1 MSPTIRPDDD
11 PAWRERRRSYEPAPP
26 EQEGSTLPTE
36 PELPPFLETIR
47 DEDEARPPVAYRGAT
62 SDPTFGYLIALALTI
77 GLTPLIPDNT
87 DLRYTL
93 LWAVTTTFGVLA
105 WLLGNG
111 TRIGQETL
119 ENLGWGVVFGVMIG
133 APFLAFGGSTL
144 MTAVHLLFEN
154 MTVGTVLAYL
164 VFVMPMAETLFF
176 RGTLQANRPFWL
188 VGLASALWSVLVF
201 FPVFWDEIGRFPAV
215 ALVIGTALLLMNIIY
230 SYVCRRN
237 GMAAAWLCQIVVNLV
252 LVFLPFLSQAG

>member
-11 PAWRERRRSYEPAPP
+11 PTWRRQAPAEPETPV
-26 EQEGSTLPTE
+26 EE
-36 PELPPFLETIR
+36 PELPPFLEKVKA
-47 DEDEARPPVAYRGAT
+47 EEGVRPTAAYRGAT
-62 SDPTFGYLIALALTI
+62 SDPTFGYLIALALAI

-93 LWAVTTTFGVLA
+93 LWAITALFGVLA

-111 TRIGQETL
+111 TRIGQETP
-119 ENLGWGVVFGVMIG
+119 ENLGWGIVFGVMIG

-144 MTAVHLLFEN
+144 TTAVQFLFER
-154 MTVGTVLAYL
+154 MTTGAVLAYL
-164 VFVMPMAETLFF
+164 IFVMPMAETLFF

-188 VGLASALWSVLVF
+188 VGLASTVWSVLVF
-201 FPVFWDEIGRFPAV
+201 FPVFWGEIGRYPAV
-215 ALVIGTALLLMNIIY
+215 AAVIGTALLMMNIIY

-237 GMAAAWLCQIVVNLV
+237 GLAAAWLCQIVVNLV
-252 LVFLPFLSQAG
+252 LVFLPFLSGIG

>member
-11 PAWRERRRSYEPAPP
+11 PAWRARRPAPP
-26 EQEGSTLPTE
+26 PEPELPIQEPLE
-36 PELPPFLETIR
+36 ELPPFLEKVQQEGSVR
-47 DEDEARPPVAYRGAT
+47 APVAYRGAT

-93 LWAVTTTFGVLA
+93 LWAIVAAFGVLA
-105 WLLGNG
+105 WLMGNG
-111 TRIGQETL
+111 TRIGQDTL
-119 ENLGWGVVFGVMIG
+119 ENLGWGIAFGVIIG

-144 MTAVHLLFEN
+144 TTAVQLLFEN
-154 MTVGTVLAYL
+154 MSTGVVLAYL

-176 RGTLQANRPFWL
+176 RGTLQSNRPFWL
-188 VGLASALWSVLVF
+188 VGLASTLWSILVF
-201 FPVFWDEIGRFPAV
+201 FPVFWGEIGRFPAV
-215 ALVIGTALLLMNIIY
+215 AIVIGTALLMMNLIY
-230 SYVCRRN
+230 SCVCRRN

-252 LVFLPFLSQAG
+252 LVFLPFLTQSS

>member
-11 PAWRERRRSYEPAPP
+11 PAWRGRRAFEPVPP
-26 EQEGSTLPTE
+26 VPEIPVEPPE
-36 PELPPFLETIR
+36 PELPPFLETVR
-47 DEDEARPPVAYRGAT
+47 DETEARPPVAYRGAT

-77 GLTPLIPDNT
+77 GLMPLIPQNT

-93 LWAVTTTFGVLA
+93 LWAVMATFGVLA

-111 TRIGQETL
+111 TRIGQETP
-119 ENLGWGVVFGVMIG
+119 ENLGWGIVFGVMVG

-144 MTAVHLLFEN
+144 TTAVRLLFEN
-154 MTVGTVLAYL
+154 LSTGTVLAYL
-164 VFVMPMAETLFF
+164 VFVMPMAETVFF

-201 FPVFWDEIGRFPAV
+201 FPVFWGEIGRFPAV
-215 ALVIGTALLLMNIIY
+215 ALVIGTALFMMNVIY

-237 GMAAAWLCQIVVNLV
+237 GLASAWLCQIVVNLV
-252 LVFLPFLSQAG
+252 LVFLPYLSQSS